1 MVDRTL
7 SMDTTAY
14 INKVKDLALVLLI
27 SVISPSRLHL
37 LRKTCGENVLLHT
50 FSYSQPFNVMLIF
63 NSKYNCLVTSFL
75 DCC

>member
-50 FSYSQPFNVMLIF
+50 F
-63 NSKYNCLVTSFL
+63 
-75 DCC
+75 